1 MVKLYCSRVKH
12 NPYREDMITEIPE
25 KQFLVYGYDIADRLL
40 EDLDFVVTFDPNGNI
55 TDIGYQD
62 DYDKNYFESNFN
74 TQRYLE
80 LVRRDAESILE
91 TGDEVDIPRD
101 LKTKYFRGGINV
113 AYIKIED
120 DDGNEIEIEK
130 PAGIP
135 INIKKFKDF
144 GEEE

>member
-1 MVKLYCSRVKH
+1 MVKLYCSRVQH

-80 LVRRDAESILE
+80 LVRRDAERTLQ
-91 TGDEVDIPRD
+91 TGDEVDIPRN
-101 LKTKYFRGGINV
+101 LKQIYFRNGINV

-120 DDGNEIEIEK
+120 DNGNEVEIER
-130 PAGIP
+130 PAPIKVGI
-135 INIKKFKDF
+135 
-144 GEEE
+144 